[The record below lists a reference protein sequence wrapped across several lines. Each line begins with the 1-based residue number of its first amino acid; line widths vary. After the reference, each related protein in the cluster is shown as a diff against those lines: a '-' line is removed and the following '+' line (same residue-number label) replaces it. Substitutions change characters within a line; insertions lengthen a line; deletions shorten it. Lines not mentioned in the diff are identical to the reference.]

1 MAWIDSYGPHR
12 LQWCGPWGGAVIGT
26 ATDVTDATGAVIGI
40 GTATDVTDATGAV
53 IGLGTA
59 TDVTDATGAVIGTA
73 TSASSGSDWRS
84 AHYVLRRIGGS
95 PPAI

>member
-53 IGLGTA
+53 IGTA
-59 TDVTDATGAVIGTA
+59 K
-73 TSASSGSDWRS
+73 SASSGSDPRS